1 MKNIIIVLIFVLLA
15 SSSTYSETIK
25 KEDELEIFKNLRCLV
40 CQGQS
45 IAESNSDFAQ
55 TLKLVVKDKV
65 DSGMSSEEIYEF
77 LASKYGDWIVYK
89 PRINLQNILLWVI
102 PYIVLIF
109 GGVVI
114 YMMLKNRQNSKNN
127 WMCTFSNLG
136 SIFKIW
142 NLKLYSL

>member
-1 MKNIIIVLIFVLLA
+1 MKNILVVLIFVLLA

-25 KEDELEIFKNLRCLV
+25 KVDELEIFKNLRCLV

-109 GGVVI
+109 GGIVI

-127 WMCTFSNLG
+127 
-136 SIFKIW
+136 
-142 NLKLYSL
+142 

>member
-15 SSSTYSETIK
+15 SSTTYSETIK

-109 GGVVI
+109 GGIII
-114 YMMLKNRQNSKNN
+114 YMMLKNRRNSKNN
-127 WMCTFSNLG
+127 
-136 SIFKIW
+136 
-142 NLKLYSL
+142 